1 MYQLEF
7 REYFI
12 KKYLKLINKNPI
24 LDLKIE
30 KKLIAL
36 GKDPFEKSFRT
47 HKVNAKNFGSSYSSR
62 VTGDIRIIW
71 QYNPDN
77 NNEIQI
83 LELLDIGGHSGGNR
97 VY

>member
-1 MYQLEF
+1 MF
-7 REYFI
+7 KIITTKYFN
-12 KKYLKLINKNPI
+12 KKLFKLIKNNFYLEDKVSSAIDTLLQDP
-24 LDLKIE
+24 LDPKLK
-30 KKLIAL
+30 
-36 GKDPFEKSFRT
+36 S
-47 HKVNAKNFGSSYSSR
+47 HKVQNLYSSR

>member
-1 MYQLEF
+1 MYKLQF
-7 REYFI
+7 RKYFV
-12 KKYLKLINKNPI
+12 KKYLKLIKN
-24 LDLKIE
+24 DLSLKLKVVKIFE
-30 KKLIAL
+30 QLEAE
-36 GKDPFEKSFRT
+36 PFHPSLKS
-47 HKVNAKNFGSSYSSR
+47 HKVQHVYSSR